1 MQRTALLV
9 AALLCVLAL
18 RRRHR
23 ECRRDAPD
31 AHGARDGLVTKGPSL
46 TVTYVLAETA
56 GGLPVVTLTP
66 ASGTARTFPQA
77 DGAAGEH
84 SVTLDLAARGHR
96 RRHVRREGRLRG
108 PDGRSAGERHRH
120 GRHRPQHAGAR
131 AQPTPAGSGM
141 PQRPAPARRDRRR
154 SAITGARIVTKTFRA
169 AHPSRARFRLS
180 EAATVSFL
188 LQRGR
193 GKRWVRLSSSSNA
206 PAGDA
211 FIRLPRG
218 LRKGGHR
225 LTIRATDAAGN
236 RSPRCGSASGCAD
249 ARGRP
254 GAVPVRRDVGEPV
267 VQLGAQIVGV
277 VLDVLAALARVRRS
291 RRRGDPARPA
301 RPISFQR
308 RDTAS

>member
-1 MQRTALLV
+1 MTAMQRTALLV

-18 RRRHR
+18 PAGTASAAATPPTLT
-23 ECRRDAPD
+23 AP
-31 AHGARDGLVTKGPSL
+31 ADGLVTKGPSL

-84 SVTLDLAARGHR
+84 TVTLDLVAEAIA
-96 RRHVRREGRLRG
+96 
-108 PDGRSAGERHRH
+108 DGTYGVKVGYEDPTDGLQESATATVVIDRSTPMPVPVPA
-120 GRHRPQHAGAR
+120 
-131 AQPTPAGSGM
+131 PTPA
-141 PQRPAPARRDRRR
+141 PAPAPTPTPAPDRAAP
-154 SAITGARIVTKTFRA
+154 AITGARIVTKTFRA

-188 LQRGR
+188 LQRGH
-193 GKRWVRLSSSSNA
+193 GKRWVRLSSSAKRA

-236 RSPRCGSASGCAD
+236 RSA
-249 ARGRP
+249 
-254 GAVPVRRDVGEPV
+254 AVR
-267 VQLGAQIVGV
+267 LSF
-277 VLDVLAALARVRRS
+277 RVR
-291 RRRGDPARPA
+291 
-301 RPISFQR
+301 
-308 RDTAS
+308 